1 MTSYVLSHRALADIE
16 EIWDYT
22 ERRWDAD
29 QAERYSRVLKEGI
42 EQVVRDSRRGRP
54 CDHIRPGYR
63 KYPIGSHV
71 LFFRVLEERI
81 EIVRI
86 LHQRMD
92 FERHL

>member
-1 MTSYVLSHRALADIE
+1 MTSYVLSPRASADIE

-42 EQVVRDSRRGRP
+42 EQVARDPRRGRP
-54 CDHIRPGYR
+54 CDHIRSGYR

-71 LFFRVLEERI
+71 LFFRVLEERV
-81 EIVRI
+81 EIVRV
-86 LHQRMD
+86 LHQHMD